1 MSVLDQ
7 NGRIYALG
15 FLSWLGPL
23 QLTQPITTFLSQL
36 DVIQCLR
43 NSPNTVVMKMADRAM
58 KNVFYGVN
66 FSIILGTVHST
77 TTRQAS
83 FSHTHKENRLDRRC
97 VHYTQIAA
105 AQQDTVGQKVLEV
118 EFNLKL

>member
-1 MSVLDQ
+1 
-7 NGRIYALG
+7 
-15 FLSWLGPL
+15 
-23 QLTQPITTFLSQL
+23 
-36 DVIQCLR
+36 
-43 NSPNTVVMKMADRAM
+43 MKMADRAM

-105 AQQDTVGQKVLEV
+105 AQQEKIGQKVSKVVFDYLIYIPIIS
-118 EFNLKL
+118 LKIEYLIDTPTAHNFMVNV